1 MKKMLCLILTV
12 CLLLLCLA
20 ACSSGKTKDAASSET
35 AQSGTSAETADT
47 AEDSSEDA
55 SSDTAMDP
63 STLKVGLVCGTSSID
78 DKSFIQ
84 SAWEGLQKASADYGV
99 EVGYLQSTEDS
110 TTAVLES
117 IADLVDA
124 GYNMLV
130 MPWILLQAGCI

>member
-35 AQSGTSAETADT
+35 AQSGTSADTADT

-99 EVGYLQSTEDS
+99 EVGYL
-110 TTAVLES
+110 
-117 IADLVDA
+117 
-124 GYNMLV
+124 
-130 MPWILLQAGCI
+130 